1 LIARSGAEDVDGARG
16 VAQYARMLPEI
27 ERLLVLQDRDRKIRT
42 LKLEQKAAPL
52 ERKDLDGKLASA
64 NTALETA
71 KLKAKENEVER
82 KKLEIEA
89 QTKRDQIARFQT
101 QKFQTR
107 KNEEFQALNNE
118 ITRFEGEI
126 RLLEDRE
133 LELMESAEKLKA
145 AVADAE
151 KAAQATR
158 SSVQRQL
165 ADLDAKAEALQG
177 QLEGIEKDR
186 DTLASALDEELLDTY
201 QRLFANKNE
210 AVVPLEH
217 DVCTGCHMKV
227 IAQTAVSVKGGR
239 SIVHC
244 ENCGR
249 ILYPGES

>member
-1 LIARSGAEDVDGARG
+1 
-16 VAQYARMLPEI
+16 MLPEI

-52 ERKDLDGKLASA
+52 ERKDLETKLTSA
-64 NTALETA
+64 NAALETA

-118 ITRFEGEI
+118 ITRFEGEV
-126 RLLEDRE
+126 RLIEDRE
-133 LELMESAEKLKA
+133 LDLMESAEKLKA
-145 AVADAE
+145 AATEAE
-151 KAAQATR
+151 KTALATR
-158 SSVQRQL
+158 VAVQKQL
-165 ADLDAKAEALQG
+165 ADLDAKAQALQA
-177 QLEGIEKDR
+177 QLEKIEQDR
-186 DTLASALDEELLDTY
+186 NTLAGAIDEELIDTY
-201 QRLFANKNE
+201 QRLFSNKNE
-210 AVVPLEH
+210 AVVPLDHE
-217 DVCTGCHMKV
+217 VCTGCHMKV
-227 IAQTAVSVKGGR
+227 IAQTSVSVKGGR

-249 ILYPGES
+249 ILYPSGS

>member
-1 LIARSGAEDVDGARG
+1 
-16 VAQYARMLPEI
+16 MLPEI

-52 ERKDLDGKLASA
+52 ERKDLDGKLNSA
-64 NTALETA
+64 NSALESA

-89 QTKRDQIARFQT
+89 QTKRDHIARFQS

-118 ITRFEGEI
+118 ITRFEGEVQAI
-126 RLLEDRE
+126 EDRE
-133 LELMESAEKLKA
+133 LELMESAEKWKA
-145 AVADAE
+145 TVAEAE
-151 KAAQATR
+151 KNAQATR
-158 SSVQRQL
+158 AAVQRQL
-165 ADLDAKAEALQG
+165 ADLDAKAQALQA
-177 QLEGIEKDR
+177 QLDGLEKER
-186 DTLASALDEELLDTY
+186 GTLAGEMDEDLVDTY
-201 QRLFANKNE
+201 QRLFANKGE

-239 SIVHC
+239 SIIHC

-249 ILYPGES
+249 ILFPGDS

>member
-1 LIARSGAEDVDGARG
+1 
-16 VAQYARMLPEI
+16 MLPEI

-42 LKLEQKAAPL
+42 LNLEQKAAPL
-52 ERKDLDGKLASA
+52 ERKDLDSKLSA
-64 NTALETA
+64 ANSALETA
-71 KLKAKENEVER
+71 KLKTKENEVER
-82 KKLEIEA
+82 KKLEIEV

-118 ITRFEGEI
+118 ITRFEKEI
-126 RLLEDRE
+126 QEIEDRE

-145 AVADAE
+145 SAAEAE
-151 KAAQATR
+151 KNAHTTR
-158 SSVQRQL
+158 GLVQRQL
-165 ADLDAKAEALQG
+165 ADLDAKANALQA
-177 QLEGIEKDR
+177 QLEEIEKDR
-186 DTLASALDEELLDTY
+186 NTLAGELDEDLIDTY
-201 QRLFANKNE
+201 QRLFANKHE

>member
-1 LIARSGAEDVDGARG
+1 
-16 VAQYARMLPEI
+16 MLPEI
-27 ERLLVLQDRDRKIRT
+27 ERLLVLQDRDRKIRV
-42 LKLEQKAAPL
+42 LRLEQKAAPL
-52 ERKDLDGKLASA
+52 ERQDLDSKLHAA
-64 NTALETA
+64 NSALEAA

-118 ITRFEGEI
+118 ITRFENEI
-126 RLLEDRE
+126 RALEDRE

-145 AVADAE
+145 SAADAE
-151 KAAQATR
+151 KNAQATR
-158 SSVQRQL
+158 ISVERQL
-165 ADLDAKAEALQG
+165 ANLAAKAQALEA
-177 QLEGIEKDR
+177 QLGELEQER
-186 DTLASALDEELLDTY
+186 NALAADIDEDLSDTY

-217 DVCTGCHMKV
+217 DVCTGCHVKV

-239 SIVHC
+239 KIVHC

>member
-1 LIARSGAEDVDGARG
+1 
-16 VAQYARMLPEI
+16 MLPEI

-52 ERKDLDGKLASA
+52 ERRELDGKLNAA
-64 NTALETA
+64 NSALESA
-71 KLKAKENEVER
+71 KLKTKENEVER

-89 QTKRDQIARFQT
+89 QTKRDRIALFQT

-118 ITRFEGEI
+118 ITRYEGEVRAI
-126 RLLEDRE
+126 EDRE
-133 LELMESAEKLKA
+133 LDLMESAEKLKA
-145 AVADAE
+145 AAAE
-151 KAAQATR
+151 AEANAKTTRAA
-158 SSVQRQL
+158 VERQL
-165 ADLDAKAEALQG
+165 ADLDAKAQALQA
-177 QLEGIEKDR
+177 QLDGLEKER
-186 DTLASALDEELLDTY
+186 TTLSAEVDEDLLDTY
-201 QRLFANKNE
+201 QRLFTNKGE